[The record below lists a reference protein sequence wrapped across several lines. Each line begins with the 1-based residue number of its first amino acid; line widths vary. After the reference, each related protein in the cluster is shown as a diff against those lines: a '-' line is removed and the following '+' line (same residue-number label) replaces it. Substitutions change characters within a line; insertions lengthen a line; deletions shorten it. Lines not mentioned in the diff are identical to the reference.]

1 MKQSNTLKLTAT
13 NIISTLKTIIDDSE
27 GRPRVEV
34 AYVKVIEET
43 ISALTKEYCDD
54 VDPLVASM
62 MESVHKKEVT
72 KEKLL
77 EERYGLYSTLKVTDI
92 EREKENCEKRV
103 EELTKK
109 INTLDEAITKLNS
122 KIQSEQTKEF
132 KFTSKA
138 AKETFE
144 TLKEMLSIDYN
155 VIQFRDRR
163 IFSFEAM
170 FAGNARVTFSSARS
184 AQFISYFTRTDNR
197 VFPFVQRIV
206 DAVLADYPLDGA
218 GYIFDANDKNA
229 KSEAI
234 ERFAKGIDTQC
245 GKGAFA
251 AYFLYPELYNE
262 KEYPVKRTFV
272 IGTDSDTGK
281 TLMIR
286 LAKALYGPLSKVA
299 MPRPTAS
306 DSGYDKGLVDWNNT
320 NKDVVMLLIDDDNQD
335 GRSRAD
341 FYKNIYNP
349 EGMQIG
355 NRGKANEYVQFRGNI
370 NVNLNALDPSFTEKQ
385 VQKRLY
391 FLHLIVPAN
400 MYMARHELAE
410 IGAYDEYSDA
420 DALINYLNAHRE
432 DAKAWLD
439 NYKTPDVLNTKS
451 AEAHEKEREDAI
463 QHRDILEFI
472 DARLTENNSGKMR
485 LATVKKE
492 FHGEINVTKKLV
504 NKIGNGYYICE
515 QMRIPVGDGESVS
528 TSGIKV
534 SVDGE
539 TGKIK
544 DPIVTLNEKIKELSD
559 IRESVSVE
567 EMLNNINNALNSV
580 EDVVET
586 KAEALPD
593 VATVK
598 APEVKTIE
606 KADTL
611 DEFVEASDKRMKES
625 VTIEASD
632 TVKLFANVKQIE
644 KTELTAVKVG
654 DVVAVFA
661 DETTDEKEVGTYLS
675 EISGQAIEAVE
686 SVEVNADTVVTLVN
700 NGKETT
706 DGWLDN
712 KASIDSINPFGHQ
725 MTMFEKVVSELESL
739 TIVTSSTDMTEDIPW

>member
-109 INTLDEAITKLNS
+109 INTLDEAITKLNN

-155 VIQFRDRR
+155 VIQFRNRR

-218 GYIFDANDKNA
+218 GYIFDAHDKNA

-262 KEYPVKRTFV
+262 NEYPVKRTFV

-286 LAKALYGPLSKVA
+286 LAKALYGPLAKVA

-370 NVNLNALDPSFTEKQ
+370 NVNLNALDPSFNEKQ

-410 IGAYDEYSDA
+410 IGGYDEYSDA

-504 NKIGNGYYICE
+504 NKIGKGYYICE
-515 QMRIPVGDGESVS
+515 QMRIPIGDGESVS

-544 DPIVTLNEKIKELSD
+544 DPIVALNEKIKELSD

-580 EDVVET
+580 EDVET
-586 KAEALPD
+586 ID
-593 VATVK
+593 V
-598 APEVKTIE
+598 PEVKVIK
-606 KADTL
+606 KAGML

-625 VTIEASD
+625 TTIEASD

-661 DETTDEKEVGTYLS
+661 DETTNVKEIGTYLS
-675 EISGQAIEAVE
+675 EISGQAIEAVD
-686 SVEVNADTVVTLVN
+686 SVDVNSDTDVVLVN
-700 NGKETT
+700 NGRKS
-706 DGWLDN
+706 LDTIYYDY
-712 KASIDSINPFGHQ
+712 KSEQ
-725 MTMFEKVVSELESL
+725 TMFAKAVGELSTL
-739 TIVTSSTDMTEDIPW
+739 TIATSSEDIPL

>member
-13 NIISTLKTIIDDSE
+13 NIISTLKTLIDDSE

-54 VDPLVASM
+54 VDPFVASM
-62 MESVHKKEVT
+62 MESVHKKEAT

-77 EERYGLYSTLKVTDI
+77 EERQGFYNTLKVTDI

-109 INTLDEAITKLNS
+109 IDTLDEAITKLNS

-155 VIQFRDRR
+155 VIQFRNRR

-170 FAGNARVTFSSARS
+170 FAGNMRVTFSSARS
-184 AQFISYFTRTDNR
+184 SQFISYFTRTDNR

-206 DAVLADYPLDGA
+206 DAVLADYPLNGA
-218 GYIFDANDKNA
+218 GYIFEASDKNA

-234 ERFAKGIDTQC
+234 ERFAKGVDTQC

-251 AYFLYPELYNE
+251 AYFLYPEFYNE
-262 KEYPVKRTFV
+262 KEYTVKRTFV
-272 IGTDSDTGK
+272 VGVESDTGK
-281 TLMIR
+281 SLMIK
-286 LAKALYGPLSKVA
+286 LASALYGPLSKTA

-370 NVNLNALDPSFTEKQ
+370 NVSLNTLDPSFTEKQ

-391 FLHLIVPAN
+391 FLNLIVPAD
-400 MYMARHELAE
+400 MYMTRAELAE

-439 NYKTPDVLNTKS
+439 NYKTPDILNTKS
-451 AEAHEKEREDAI
+451 AEAREKEREEAV

-485 LATVKKE
+485 FATVKKE
-492 FHGEINVTKKLV
+492 FRGEINVTKALV
-504 NKIGNGYYICE
+504 NKIGKGYYVCE
-515 QMRIPVGDGESVS
+515 QMRIPIGDGESVS
-528 TSGIKV
+528 TGGIKV
-534 SVDGE
+534 STDGE

-544 DPIVTLNEKIKELSD
+544 DPITALNKKIKEFSD
-559 IRESVSVE
+559 VHESVSVE
-567 EMLNNINNALNSV
+567 EMLNNINNALNGV
-580 EDVVET
+580 EDVE
-586 KAEALPD
+586 
-593 VATVK
+593 TVK
-598 APEVKTIE
+598 APQVKTIE
-606 KADTL
+606 KANIL
-611 DEFVEASDKRMKES
+611 GVFLKASNKRMEENT
-625 VTIEASD
+625 TIEAND

-644 KTELTAVKVG
+644 KTELTAVEIG

-661 DETTDEKEVGTYLS
+661 DDTTDEKELGTYLS
-675 EISGQAIEAVE
+675 EISGQAIEAVD
-686 SVEVNADTVVTLVN
+686 SVEVNSNTDIALVN
-700 NGKETT
+700 NGRKS
-706 DGWLDN
+706 LDT
-712 KASIDSINPFGHQ
+712 IYYDSKSGE
-725 MTMFEKVVSELESL
+725 TMFAKAVYGLDTL
-739 TIVTSSTDMTEDIPW
+739 TIATHEG

>member
-13 NIISTLKTIIDDSE
+13 NIISTLKTLIDDSE

-62 MESVHKKEVT
+62 MESVHKKEAT

-122 KIQSEQTKEF
+122 KIQTEQTKEF

-144 TLKEMLSIDYN
+144 TLKEMLNIDYN

-163 IFSFEAM
+163 IFSFNAM

-184 AQFISYFTRTDNR
+184 SQFISYFTRTDNR
-197 VFPFVQRIV
+197 IFPFVQRIV

-218 GYIFDANDKNA
+218 GYIFEASDKNA

-251 AYFLYPELYNE
+251 AYFLYPELYNA

-272 IGTDSDTGK
+272 TGVDSDTGK
-281 TLMIR
+281 SLMIK
-286 LAKALYGPLSKVA
+286 LATALYGPLSKVA

-320 NKDVVMLLIDDDNQD
+320 NKDAVMLLIDDDNQD

-370 NVNLNALDPSFTEKQ
+370 NVSLNALDPSFTEKQ

-391 FLHLIVPAN
+391 FLNLIVPAD
-400 MYMARHELAE
+400 MYMPRAELAE
-410 IGAYDEYSDA
+410 IGGYDEYSDA
-420 DALINYLNAHRE
+420 DALINYLNAHRD
-432 DAKAWLD
+432 DAKAWLA
-439 NYKTPDVLNTKS
+439 NYKTPDILNTKS
-451 AEAHEKEREDAI
+451 AEAYEKEREEAI
-463 QHRDILEFI
+463 LHRDILEFI
-472 DARLTENNSGKMR
+472 DAKLTENNHGKMY
-485 LATVKKE
+485 LNTVKKA
-492 FHGEINVTKKLV
+492 FSGEIKVTGSLV
-504 NKIGNGYYICE
+504 NEIGKGYYVYK
-515 QMRIPVGDGESVS
+515 QDRMPVEVGTIS
-528 TSGIKV
+528 TRLITTSYDADK
-534 SVDGE
+534 
-539 TGKIK
+539 GKIK
-544 DPIVTLNEKIKELSD
+544 NPIVTLTEKINKMGD
-559 IRESVSVE
+559 IRKSVSVE
-567 EMLNNINNALNSV
+567 EMLNNINNALNGV
-580 EDVVET
+580 EEAVET
-586 KAEALPD
+586 KAETLPD
-593 VATVK
+593 VATTK

-606 KADTL
+606 KADMF
-611 DEFVEASDKRMKES
+611 DEFVEASDKRMSES

-661 DETTDEKEVGTYLS
+661 DETTDEKGLGTYLG
-675 EISGQAIEAVE
+675 EISGRAIEAVDA
-686 SVEVNADTVVTLVN
+686 VEVNADTVVTLIN
-700 NGKETT
+700 NGQTVDDATE
-706 DGWLDN
+706 
-712 KASIDSINPFGHQ
+712 KATGVDFESITSFA
-725 MTMFEKVVSELESL
+725 KAVSELEGVVVA
-739 TIVTSSTDMTEDIPW
+739 TTSSDDTPW

>member
-1 MKQSNTLKLTAT
+1 MKQSNTLKLTTT

-62 MESVHKKEVT
+62 IESVHKKEVT

-77 EERYGLYSTLKVTDI
+77 EERYDLYSTLKVTDI

-109 INTLDEAITKLNS
+109 INTLDESITKLNS

-218 GYIFDANDKNA
+218 GYIFDASDKDA

-234 ERFAKGIDTQC
+234 EHFAKGIDTQC

-262 KEYPVKRTFV
+262 KEFPVKRTFV

-504 NKIGNGYYICE
+504 NKIGKGYYICE

-544 DPIVTLNEKIKELSD
+544 DPIVALNEKIKELSD
-559 IRESVSVE
+559 IHESVSVE
-567 EMLNNINNALNSV
+567 EMLNNISNALNGVEEDIV
-580 EDVVET
+580 ED

-593 VATVK
+593 VATIK
-598 APEVKTIE
+598 APNVKTIE
-606 KADTL
+606 KADVL
-611 DEFVEASDKRMKES
+611 DVFVEASNKRTAEAM
-625 VTIEASD
+625 TIEASD
-632 TVKLFANVKQIE
+632 TVKLFAGAKQIE

-654 DVVAVFA
+654 DIVAVFA

-675 EISGQAIEAVE
+675 EVSGQAIEAVE
-686 SVEVNADTVVTLVN
+686 SVEVNAETVVALIDNGQTVSDIAYAVN
-700 NGKETT
+700 TFEAKVT
-706 DGWLDN
+706 DFVQ
-712 KASIDSINPFGHQ
+712 A
-725 MTMFEKVVSELESL
+725 VSALESL
-739 TIVTSSTDMTEDIPW
+739 TIATSSEDIPW